1 MLAILLMIDAIAENE
16 EERVF
21 LEQTFDKYSRLMF
34 SVAYKYGLQR
44 QDAED
49 VVMDS
54 VLSIHKNMTKIRALN
69 VEKMQVYIVSI
80 VRNASLDFLRR
91 EKRKGMVFQNTED
104 DEMEQIASEES
115 VEEKISLQDE
125 IKLVMKAIHELPE
138 SERQVMYMK
147 YSRNMENEDIASSTG
162 LSPESIRKYLS
173 RGRNHVRKALLGK
186 EAMANERESAN
197 LR

>member
-69 VEKMQVYIVSI
+69 AEKKQVYIVSI
-80 VRNASLDFLRR
+80 VRNASLDFFRR

>member
-16 EERVF
+16 DERVF
-21 LEQTFDKYSRLMF
+21 LEELFDKYNRLMF
-34 SVAYKYGLQR
+34 SVAYKYGLQQ

-54 VLSIHKNMTKIRALN
+54 VLSIHKNIIKIRALN
-69 VEKMQVYIVSI
+69 VEKVQVYIVSI

-91 EKRKGMVFQNTED
+91 EKRRGTVFQKTEG
-104 DEMEQIASEES
+104 DEIEQMASQES

-125 IKLVMKAIHELPE
+125 IMLVMKAIHELPE

-173 RGRNHVRKALLGK
+173 RGRNRVRQALLGK
-186 EAMANERESAN
+186 EATVNA
-197 LR
+197 

>member
-69 VEKMQVYIVSI
+69 AEKKQVYIVSI

-91 EKRKGMVFQNTED
+91 EKRRGMVFQNTED
-104 DEMEQIASEES
+104 DEMDQIASEES

-173 RGRNHVRKALLGK
+173 RGRNHVRKVLLGK

>member
-186 EAMANERESAN
+186 EAMANE
-197 LR
+197 

>member
-91 EKRKGMVFQNTED
+91 EKRRGMVFQNTED

-186 EAMANERESAN
+186 EAMANE
-197 LR
+197 

>member
-91 EKRKGMVFQNTED
+91 EKRRGMVFQNTED
-104 DEMEQIASEES
+104 DEMEQIASVES

>member
-1 MLAILLMIDAIAENE
+1 MLDILQIINAIAENE
-16 EERVF
+16 DERVF
-21 LEQTFDKYSRLMF
+21 LEETFDKYNRLMF

-54 VLSIHKNMTKIRALN
+54 ILSVHKNITKIQALN
-69 VEKMQVYIVSI
+69 VEKTQVYIVSI

-91 EKRKGMVFQNTED
+91 EKRRGMVFQNTEEN
-104 DEMEQIASEES
+104 EMEQLASEEN
-115 VEEKISLQDE
+115 VEERISLQDE
-125 IKLVMKAIHELPE
+125 IELVMKAIHELPE

-147 YSRNMENEDIASSTG
+147 YSKNMENEDIASSLG

-173 RGRNHVRKALLGK
+173 RGRNRVRLAMLGK
-186 EAMANERESAN
+186 EAVVNA
-197 LR
+197 

>member
-91 EKRKGMVFQNTED
+91 EKRRGMVFQNTED